1 MVGLIFLTSKWSRRL
16 IAAAEHRRTHEKMK
30 KNISLLFIVILALSP
45 ASCTDKDEINEKNK
59 LEDAKF
65 KYLTE
70 IMLTNESDEFIPLLS
85 IKYDLNAEL
94 TRKIINEFIR
104 EDPLQNYL
112 SLFETKTV
120 EEFERIKTKL
130 NRPSIEERIKII
142 SVENNVEQSKIASL
156 LIDYKIWYEAQHD
169 ETY

>member
-1 MVGLIFLTSKWSRRL
+1 
-16 IAAAEHRRTHEKMK
+16 MK
-30 KNISLLFIVILALSP
+30 KIISLLFIVILALSS
-45 ASCTDKDEINEKNK
+45 ASCTGDDKKK

-70 IMLTNESDEFIPLLS
+70 IILKNGSDEFISLLS
-85 IKYDLNAEL
+85 IKYDLNTEL

-104 EDPLQNYL
+104 EDSLENFL
-112 SLFETKTV
+112 SLSSTKTV
-120 EEFERIKTKL
+120 EEFERLKTKF
-130 NRPSIEERIKII
+130 NRPSVEERIRKI